1 MIHDISAVG
10 TTLFV
15 TASKT
20 FPNGFFVKHFSDD
33 NDPYDSPNVGITD
46 TGTDLRGDMVKWA
59 TLNLV
64 DFTISVIPDSDE
76 DKALSA
82 IWQANRCY
90 PDHVPVGDVIGGIGI
105 GLLTV
110 GAIGAGLYNMSKA
123 DGLTKVIANGTS
135 KETIIYRY
143 GGANPGNLVPREVD
157 VMSGTGLSFSTI
169 PKSGAAMTTIEEV
182 NATGVLIA
190 VKDGPSH
197 VSVYPVGTTMA
208 GWREAGRDSIWT
220 TTLKSIVIKWTP

>member
-90 PDHVPVGDVIGGIGI
+90 PDHVPVGDVIGIVKTPPSGKQ
-105 GLLTV
+105 TV
-110 GAIGAGLYNMSKA
+110 
-123 DGLTKVIANGTS
+123 
-135 KETIIYRY
+135 
-143 GGANPGNLVPREVD
+143 
-157 VMSGTGLSFSTI
+157 F
-169 PKSGAAMTTIEEV
+169 
-182 NATGVLIA
+182 
-190 VKDGPSH
+190 KDGVIIDGPPTFSA
-197 VSVYPVGTTMA
+197 SS
-208 GWREAGRDSIWT
+208 EGRFKTNTYSFRFT
-220 TTLKSIVIKWTP
+220 HAQRQL